1 MNKCGKCFENLKILK
16 EKRKKW
22 LKEKKRKGK

>member
-1 MNKCGKCFENLKILK
+1 MCGKCFENLKRLE

-22 LKEKKRKGK
+22 IKKKGKNNVK

>member
-1 MNKCGKCFENLKILK
+1 MCGKCFENLKRLK

-22 LKEKKRKGK
+22 IKKKGKNNVK